1 MRIAYHFANVSKM
14 VELAKGTQHE
24 MSAYK
29 QR

>member
-1 MRIAYHFANVSKM
+1 MRITHHFANVSKM

-24 MSAYK
+24 INAYK